1 MSGPAT
7 IDDVA
12 REAGVRTATVSRA
25 MRDHPYVAET
35 TRARVKEAAAR
46 LRYVANPNAARLAS
60 GATSTVAL
68 LAPVLTSWYT
78 AEVVAGVEEVLAE
91 AGYDLLIA
99 TADPQTRDPRPDAG
113 GRSPV
118 PPTGGRRAPRRRDG
132 ARSGSRLARV
142 ARCAGGRARRGT
154 AHRHVRV
161 RRQRRRGGDGGFTID
176 GGLGSMRALLT
187 LRQPPTAVFA
197 MSDEMAFGVL
207 QALRES
213 GLVGRP
219 RRVRGRFRRR
229 HRCRIYRPHDGAS
242 AGPLDRSP
250 RSKGWVRRPI
260 IRCRSRPGAGEHRP
274 AELTAQPTN
283 VQGLLR
289 PLRTPPRCSTSR
301 GGAARARA
309 AADVAAPPPRSAAR
323 SWPTARAHPRTGR
336 SARDRGQ
343 CPRRRCGT

>member
-12 REAGVRTATVSRA
+12 REAGVSTATVSRA
-25 MRDHPYVAET
+25 MRDHPYVAES
-35 TRARVKEAAAR
+35 TRTRVKEAAAR

-99 TADPQTRDPRPDAG
+99 TADPQTRDRMLAGEARFRQRVDGVLLVDVMVREAGADSLASLDVPVVVLGEELHTVTSVSVDNVAGAAMAARHLVDLGHRRIALIG
-113 GRSPV
+113 GRSDAAEARDV
-118 PPTGGRRAPRRRDG
+118 PNDRASGFRDVLAAAGVALPTEY
-132 ARSGSRLARV
+132 V
-142 ARCAGGRARRGT
+142 T
-154 AHRHVRV
+154 
-161 RRQRRRGGDGGFTID
+161 DGGFTID

-213 GLVGRP
+213 GLVAGHDVSVVGFDDHTVAESIGLTTVRQPVRSIGRLGAQILLEHLEGMGAVAHHPMPLTLQVRASTGRP
-219 RRVRGRFRRR
+219 
-229 HRCRIYRPHDGAS
+229 S
-242 AGPLDRSP
+242 
-250 RSKGWVRRPI
+250 
-260 IRCRSRPGAGEHRP
+260 
-274 AELTAQPTN
+274 
-283 VQGLLR
+283 
-289 PLRTPPRCSTSR
+289 
-301 GGAARARA
+301 
-309 AADVAAPPPRSAAR
+309 
-323 SWPTARAHPRTGR
+323 
-336 SARDRGQ
+336 
-343 CPRRRCGT
+343 